1 MDETQGSLITAVGV
15 SAAVSLAVLAVVGR
29 KSYHRKIVQLTKE
42 LEKEG
47 KKFDVHAPPKVWAV
61 LTPQETVKV
70 FAIPLAFVLTGTGFA
85 GFAMKRWWGIQD
97 WQHGV
102 DTLKWIAK
110 TGPPPSQNSSRSH
123 S

>member
-1 MDETQGSLITAVGV
+1 MEVKEESLVTAVGV
-15 SAAVSLAVLAVVGR
+15 SAIVSLAVLGVVGR
-29 KSYHRKIVQLTKE
+29 KSYQRKIVQLTKE

-70 FAIPLAFVLTGTGFA
+70 FAVPLAFVLTGTAAA
-85 GFAMKRWWGIQD
+85 GYGMKRWWGIRD

-110 TGPPPSQNSSRSH
+110 VGPPPSKSTDRTSS
-123 S
+123 

>member
-85 GFAMKRWWGIQD
+85 GFAMKGGGFRIGSM
-97 WQHGV
+97 
-102 DTLKWIAK
+102 A
-110 TGPPPSQNSSRSH
+110 
-123 S
+123 

>member
-1 MDETQGSLITAVGV
+1 MEGRQEGLVTAVGV

-29 KSYHRKIVQLTKE
+29 KSYQRKIVQLTKE

-47 KKFDVHAPPKVWAV
+47 KKFDVNAPPRVWAV

-70 FAIPLAFVLTGTGFA
+70 FMIPLAFVLAGTTAA
-85 GFAMKRWWGIQD
+85 GLGMKRWWGVED

-102 DTLKWIAK
+102 DTLRWIAK
-110 TGPPPSQNSSRSH
+110 VGPPPRNRAGS
-123 S
+123 